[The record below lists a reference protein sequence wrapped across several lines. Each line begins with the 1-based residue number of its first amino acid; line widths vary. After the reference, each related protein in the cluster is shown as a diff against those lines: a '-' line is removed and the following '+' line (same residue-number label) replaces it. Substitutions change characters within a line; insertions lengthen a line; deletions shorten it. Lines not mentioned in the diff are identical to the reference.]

1 MPTAE
6 PDRVFAVVPFG
17 GFRDM
22 VLREFRSALRG
33 RTNPDTGSAFT
44 EAEIAYALAKGSRWW
59 IGAQAIEQVAQ
70 IQQSRA
76 VWLADQALPGTASS
90 EWLGRYHAPA
100 WLEEPALLDA
110 TGSQGFVLAIA
121 PNGSSFAGSTTP
133 EDPAAVQLRDP
144 STGRRFQVLSTT
156 VIASGGQRE
165 IEVFAIDGGEDTNI
179 SIGDVLEWVNA
190 PAGTEPTAE
199 ATTNFSGGTD
209 RETDQDRVRRI
220 EDAIRWRQGAGNWA
234 QIRSWARDASNAVE
248 DAFIY
253 PCALGAG
260 TTVVSLVQ
268 KRSTAT
274 GPLARIPT
282 TSVRDLVRDFI
293 VPPNSRVLPGDPF
306 IVVVS
311 PTSET
316 SDLVIGI
323 YMDRG
328 VAAGWEQLDPWP
340 GYTTTPSAIGTLTT
354 QTSFRINSDTSP
366 SAGVVPALMA
376 WNATA
381 SRWER
386 LNVSSVS
393 FVSGSN
399 YDVVLSSAPGFT
411 LAVGTRISPYT
422 QLHEAIA
429 EALEAYFD
437 SLGPGEIVNVVG
449 DDVVSGR
456 AFRHPKGG
464 ERWPF
469 RAGAGIVGYIT
480 QALGVASQHAQ
491 LDVISK
497 STPTRPA
504 APEQGPGL
512 LVLGKVAIYAVT
524 T

>member
-90 EWLGRYHAPA
+90 EWLERYHAPA

-165 IEVFAIDGGEDTNI
+165 IEVFGLDGGEDTNI

-282 TSVRDLVRDFI
+282 TSVRDLVRDEA
-293 VPPNSRVLPGDPF
+293 PGLPGSHAGDLPADGLDGLVHAAPPASARRSRRAAS
-306 IVVVS
+306 IAAR
-311 PTSET
+311 TS
-316 SDLVIGI
+316 
-323 YMDRG
+323 Y
-328 VAAGWEQLDPWP
+328 
-340 GYTTTPSAIGTLTT
+340 
-354 QTSFRINSDTSP
+354 
-366 SAGVVPALMA
+366 
-376 WNATA
+376 
-381 SRWER
+381 
-386 LNVSSVS
+386 
-393 FVSGSN
+393 
-399 YDVVLSSAPGFT
+399 APGSRSRRT
-411 LAVGTRISPYT
+411 V
-422 QLHEAIA
+422 AIA
-429 EALEAYFD
+429 ASSCAT
-437 SLGPGEIVNVVG
+437 VG
-449 DDVVSGR
+449 GR
-456 AFRHPKGG
+456 A
-464 ERWPF
+464 
-469 RAGAGIVGYIT
+469 RA
-480 QALGVASQHAQ
+480 
-491 LDVISK
+491 IS
-497 STPTRPA
+497 
-504 APEQGPGL
+504 
-512 LVLGKVAIYAVT
+512 
-524 T
+524 